1 MAGSHVR
8 VERPARRRRGRQ
20 RYYELAAGTCV
31 RSVAAMAYGLFP
43 DAESAPTP
51 AGTMTVISWPVF
63 GARTRR
69 CEPGP
74 APCGQITGNVAG
86 GGAAAAVTV
95 GMGAIGAEGGF
106 VHAVLCGEFLK
117 RSFALFLRAP
127 VMSVTRPAARCLV
140 RPCLYS
146 SGSTLSFCSSV
157 SKNIWGY
164 RP

>member
-1 MAGSHVR
+1 MAGRHVW

-20 RYYELAAGTCV
+20 RYYELTAGTCV

-95 GMGAIGAEGGF
+95 GIGAAGAGF
-106 VHAVLCGEFLK
+106 VQVVLCSELNTEFHTI
-117 RSFALFLRAP
+117 SYAAL
-127 VMSVTRPAARCLV
+127 MSAIRPAARSKVDVLS
-140 RPCLYS
+140 LQH
-146 SGSTLSFCSSV
+146 SGSTPSV
-157 SKNIWGY
+157 VITFFVVAYISEG
-164 RP
+164 